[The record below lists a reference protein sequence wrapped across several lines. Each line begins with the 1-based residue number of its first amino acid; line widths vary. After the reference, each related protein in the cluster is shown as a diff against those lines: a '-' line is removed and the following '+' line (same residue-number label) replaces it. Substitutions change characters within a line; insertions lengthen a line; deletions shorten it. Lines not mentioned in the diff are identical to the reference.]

1 MFTLYIPLWIE
12 MTKNQNPQSPN
23 KQNQSQCVSS
33 ASHLCDQVDWCFEI
47 WLTWR
52 TDKEEPLSEWPLP
65 ALAHPES
72 SPAKTER
79 EKHVWYNPHKR
90 TSEYHGEHVEN
101 AYNGEQCKLLK
112 EFLGIISIKV
122 SKVSCGQEETIE
134 HKVQTFVAKQTPR
147 LSE

>member
-1 MFTLYIPLWIE
+1 MFTLYIPLRIE
-12 MTKNQNPQSPN
+12 TTKNQKPQSPN
-23 KQNQSQCVSS
+23 RPNQSQWVSS
-33 ASHLCDQVDWCFEI
+33 TRHLCDRVDWYFEI

-79 EKHVWYNPHKR
+79 EKRVWSNPHKR
-90 TSEYHGEHVEN
+90 TSEFNGEQVEN
-101 AYNGEQCKLLK
+101 AYNGEQFKLLK

-122 SKVSCGQEETIE
+122 SKVSCGQAETIE

-147 LSE
+147 LSQ